1 MPPNDKR
8 TRVGDRVTIY
18 TRGKKKIYCADFC
31 LDGKHQRVSLETRNK
46 KIAIQRAV
54 KIDADLATGK
64 YSTPPPPTKID
75 AAKDVYLAFLKSE
88 GRARRTLVRY
98 KGLLEVFDKFCAA
111 RRVAQISQITML
123 LFDEYRASC
132 REIHKERTV
141 LHESTVIKQ
150 FMKWCRLRKLIS
162 QNPIEDYRLEKPKFA
177 VLGGPSMDQVN
188 AILAASTEP
197 RHTHFAVLAFTGMR
211 SGELQRLQRID
222 IDLEGNWIHIVSRA
236 GAETKTRESR
246 QVPIHPRLRKILIA
260 ARPPVKQHWYFTAG
274 PSKRYPNG
282 GNWINPKR
290 VNDDFLKILKELEL
304 PAGRKDGG
312 FTTHSLRHFFK
323 TYCINCGIPKP
334 VVDVWQGHK
343 IDMSVGAQYYKL
355 SDEDSQKFMSR
366 VPFPEE

>member
-1 MPPNDKR
+1 MPSNNNR
-8 TRVGDRVTIY
+8 TRVGDRVVIY
-18 TRGKKKIYCADFC
+18 PRGKKQIYCADFWHE
-31 LDGKHQRVSLETRNK
+31 GKHHRVSLDTRNK

-54 KIDADLATGK
+54 KIDADLASDK
-64 YSTPPPPTKID
+64 YATPPPPTGISE
-75 AAKDVYLAFLKSE
+75 AAEKYLAFLKSE
-88 GRARRTLVRY
+88 GRARRTIVRY
-98 KGLLEVFDKFCAA
+98 KGLLEVFAEFCAE
-111 RRVAQISQITML
+111 RNVSRLGQVSML
-123 LFDEYRASC
+123 LFDEYRVSC
-132 REIHKERTV
+132 REIHVERTV

-150 FMKWCRLRKLIS
+150 FMKWCRQRKLIQ
-162 QNPIEDYRLEKPKFA
+162 QNPIEDYRLEKPRFE
-177 VLGGPSMDQVN
+177 VLGGPSFAQVN

-197 RHTHFAVLAFTGMR
+197 RRIHFAVLAFSGMR
-211 SGELQRLQRID
+211 SGELQRLQRVD
-222 IDLEGNWIHIVSRA
+222 VDLDANWIHIVSRE

-246 QVPIHPRLRKILIA
+246 KVPIHSRLKELLIA
-260 ARPPVKQHWYFTAG
+260 AKSNGKQHWYFTAG

-290 VNDDFLKILKELEL
+290 VNDDFLKILKKLEL

-355 SDEDSQKFMSR
+355 SDEDSQQFMSR